1 MIISLARPLPLDHG
15 RVTQSFGKNPRKY
28 AKFKLA
34 GHDGL
39 DYGVP
44 EGTPVLAAHSG
55 VCTVGYDPPGYG
67 NYVRITGPDYLTIYA
82 HLQSMRVANGD
93 AVTRG
98 EQIAESGNTGNSTG
112 PHLHFGLKV
121 FTMLNP
127 AYRDWIDPV
136 PFRDI

>member
-15 RVTQSFGKNPRKY
+15 RVSQGFGEHPEWYDR
-28 AKFKLA
+28 FGMA
-34 GHDGL
+34 GHNGL

-82 HLQSMRVANGD
+82 HLRSVRVANGD

-98 EQIAESGNTGNSTG
+98 EQIAESGNTGNSEG
-112 PHLHFGLKV
+112 SHLHFGLKV
-121 FTMLNP
+121 ITMLNP
-127 AYRDWIDPV
+127 AYRDFIDPV